1 MRDYTFRLAK
11 EQDAAALLSV
21 YAPYVENTAVTFE
34 YEVPAVEEFARRIR
48 ETLSFYPWLVC
59 EKEGEIL
66 GYAYASRHKERAAYQ
81 WGCEL
86 SVYIKEAAGG
96 QGLGLALYQAL
107 IRILEHQNVYNLYA
121 CVTVPNEK
129 SERLHAAF
137 GFSPA
142 GIWHHS
148 GYKHGA
154 WHDVAWYEK
163 TCPQLSSADTDPPD
177 KTPDI
182 FALPPK
188 PLLPVHAID
197 PTVLN
202 EILSAPVGAP

>member
-1 MRDYTFRLAK
+1 MRNYTFRLAK

-34 YEVPAVEEFARRIR
+34 YEVPSVEEFARRIR
-48 ETLSFYPWLVC
+48 EILSFYPWLVC
-59 EKEGEIL
+59 ETEGEIL
-66 GYAYASRHKERAAYQ
+66 GYAYANRHKERAAYQ
-81 WGCEL
+81 WDCEL
-86 SVYIKEAAGG
+86 SVYIKEAAVGK
-96 QGLGLALYQAL
+96 GLGTVLYRAL

-121 CVTVPNEK
+121 CVTMPNEK
-129 SERLHAAF
+129 SERLHAAL

-163 TCPQLSSADTDPPD
+163 TCPQLPSADTDLPD
-177 KTPDI
+177 KNQDI
-182 FALPPK
+182 FALTPK

-202 EILSAPVGAP
+202 EILSAPVWAQ